1 MIAAILRAQLLSMR
15 MGGRGR
21 AFSVVTG
28 LIWYGVWVVA
38 GCAVFLGVS
47 GASADRLR
55 LWLPLGALGVCL
67 YWQVMPILSASM
79 GSALDM
85 RKLMV
90 YPVPHSKLFQVEVL
104 LRLTTGVEMLMVL
117 AGSVAGLFHR
127 SPIAGCVSLPAVLLY
142 IAFNLLLA
150 SGTRS
155 LLERL
160 LSMRKVRE
168 LLVFLIFMVWM
179 LPRFLFLTGHRPHLT
194 GSWSHLM
201 ESVAWPWTAAAW
213 AALGHGELAALLSLG
228 GWTLLAGWFGRAQF
242 ERNLRFDAVAAL
254 ATPQTNGASPVQA
267 AAEAFY
273 RFPARWLRDPLA
285 AIVEK
290 ELRSL
295 VRTPRYRMV
304 FVMGF
309 SFGLMIWLPMIL
321 GARADRNVT
330 LSHHFLPVVSVYSLT
345 LLGQVSFWNCFG
357 FDRSAALIY
366 FVAPQ
371 PLAKTFAGKNVAA
384 LVFIYLEVFILAGVT
399 SLFGV
404 NPGVG
409 QILETLLVVGI
420 CSLYMLAL
428 GNISSVQ
435 YPRGLNPERVSQGG
449 ASSRFQALIML
460 LYPLSLLPVLLA
472 YAARYAFASEVAFYL
487 VLAFAAAVGGALY
500 WIAMESAVATAFR
513 HRERILHEL
522 SNAGGPVASD

>member
-1 MIAAILRAQLLSMR
+1 
-15 MGGRGR
+15 
-21 AFSVVTG
+21 
-28 LIWYGVWVVA
+28 
-38 GCAVFLGVS
+38 
-47 GASADRLR
+47 
-55 LWLPLGALGVCL
+55 
-67 YWQVMPILSASM
+67 
-79 GSALDM
+79 
-85 RKLMV
+85 
-90 YPVPHSKLFQVEVL
+90 
-104 LRLTTGVEMLMVL
+104 
-117 AGSVAGLFHR
+117 
-127 SPIAGCVSLPAVLLY
+127 
-142 IAFNLLLA
+142 
-150 SGTRS
+150 
-155 LLERL
+155 
-160 LSMRKVRE
+160 
-168 LLVFLIFMVWM
+168 
-179 LPRFLFLTGHRPHLT
+179 
-194 GSWSHLM
+194 
-201 ESVAWPWTAAAW
+201 
-213 AALGHGELAALLSLG
+213 
-228 GWTLLAGWFGRAQF
+228 
-242 ERNLRFDAVAAL
+242 
-254 ATPQTNGASPVQA
+254 
-267 AAEAFY
+267 
-273 RFPARWLRDPLA
+273 
-285 AIVEK
+285 
-290 ELRSL
+290 
-295 VRTPRYRMV
+295 
-304 FVMGF
+304 
-309 SFGLMIWLPMIL
+309 
-321 GARADRNVT
+321 
-330 LSHHFLPVVSVYSLT
+330 VYSLT

-404 NPGVG
+404 NPGAG

-472 YAARYAFASEVAFYL
+472 YAARYAFASDVAFYL